1 MVMRWRAAWRAR
13 ATQANPETPS
23 LCVAQASSTI
33 AGIVQLTVVHREL
46 AWACNR
52 GEGLSGNRSIP
63 RRQTR
68 RRMLALTGGVALSM
82 TANGVAQAASD
93 DEARG
98 PVAVLYPDIGEP
110 YRSAFSAIVRGI
122 GERVRGDLLRI
133 ALSQGDTERSLANDL
148 RLRHV
153 RTVVA
158 LGRSGLKAA
167 ASLDRRVTVIAAGVL
182 SVPAAETNAA
192 LIQSLAPDPG
202 LLFTRLRAFVPR
214 ARRVTVIHDPR
225 QNDWLMRLAQ
235 EAARQQGL
243 ALWALEADDLKSATR
258 RYQEVI
264 PQLNPRRD
272 ALWLPQDS
280 ATLDDT
286 TLLPWVLRESWTQ
299 GLPVFSSN
307 VAHVRRG
314 ALFALYPDNAEM
326 GRQLGVVAQSAQHG
340 SGPTLRGLQALRQV
354 LTAVNARTAMHL
366 GLDLQAAAQPI
377 HLILPE
383 R

>member
-1 MVMRWRAAWRAR
+1 
-13 ATQANPETPS
+13 
-23 LCVAQASSTI
+23 
-33 AGIVQLTVVHREL
+33 
-46 AWACNR
+46 
-52 GEGLSGNRSIP
+52 
-63 RRQTR
+63 
-68 RRMLALTGGVALSM
+68 MLALTGGMALGLAA
-82 TANGVAQAASD
+82 TGVAHSASD
-93 DEARG
+93 DEATG

-122 GERVRGDLLRI
+122 EERVQGELLRI
-133 ALSQGDTERSLANDL
+133 ALPQGSSTPSLPEDL
-148 RLRHV
+148 RSRHV

-182 SVPAAETNAA
+182 SVPASESNAW
-192 LIQSLAPDPG
+192 LIQSLAPDPV

-214 ARRVTVIHDPR
+214 ARRVTVVHDPR
-225 QNDWLMRLAQ
+225 QNDWLMRLAR

-243 ALWALEADDLKSATR
+243 ELWTLEADDLKSATR
-258 RYQEVI
+258 RYQEVM

-272 ALWLPQDS
+272 VLWLPQDS
-280 ATLDDT
+280 ATLDDS

-314 ALFALYPDNAEM
+314 ALFALCPDNAEM
-326 GRQLGVVAQSAQHG
+326 GRQLGMVAQSAQTG
-340 SGPTLRGLQALRQV
+340 PGPTPRGLQPLKQV